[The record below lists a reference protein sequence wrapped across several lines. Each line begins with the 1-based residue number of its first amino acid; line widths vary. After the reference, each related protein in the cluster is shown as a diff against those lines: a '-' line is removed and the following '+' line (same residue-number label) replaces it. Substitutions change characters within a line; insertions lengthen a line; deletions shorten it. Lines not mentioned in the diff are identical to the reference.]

1 MTEKKNPADMGGE
14 PAGPIDTTE
23 HELAF
28 GNGADAIGQ
37 LLRPWGQFNKYH
49 EGRRAIEALGE
60 EHENSHIMNANRG
73 VCRLTY

>member
-28 GNGADAIGQ
+28 WEWRVDAIGQ
-37 LLRPWGQFNKYH
+37 LLRPWGANLTNTH

-60 EHENSHIMNANRG
+60 EYEKLS
-73 VCRLTY
+73 Y